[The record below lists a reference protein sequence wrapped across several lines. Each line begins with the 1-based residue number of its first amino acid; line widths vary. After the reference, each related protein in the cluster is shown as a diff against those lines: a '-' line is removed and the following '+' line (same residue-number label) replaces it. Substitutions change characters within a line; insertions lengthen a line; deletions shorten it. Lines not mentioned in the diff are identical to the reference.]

1 VAKEIIHPVGGLNR
15 QFGFQRQAPFTT
27 AYAQNVRSVGSTTGR
42 ARGGSRP
49 GLGRAFVDQLG
60 SDPITGTIGGSPVY
74 DSEAGTSVVNSVS
87 AAFAPWMIGH
97 SIDCTVS
104 GVSYRI
110 SAYQDDTSVTVD
122 GDASAE
128 TDAAFTIAY
137 GKPINCLGYIRP
149 AQGTEAMSLRD
160 TFEGRTPD
168 TPIKTAPWVAGAI
181 PGLAST
187 AYLSVREVSGKRY
200 AVGGTWVGG
209 GWYAGNNLAA
219 AVAMDLAKP
228 YSFSVKLA
236 PHNGVHGHGFVTIY
250 LRMHDSSPTS
260 DDSVSISMESPPS
273 YSPGGWLVVLARN
286 RGGASLPG
294 EVAAKDIYLPT
305 AYTKELRVTVSGD
318 TVTAYFDGALVG
330 TITDATPPG
339 SRFGMAIRT
348 DQPLTGP
355 VPLVDEF
362 RLDYSSPSVSLDYG
376 KPKLYSA
383 ANGILY
389 VENDAGGLDAVTSS
403 ADITADRLID
413 AVELGGS
420 VFIADYGVDKYIE
433 TGCTIDIDGT
443 GGSTGAGRVLDKAD
457 VDWSDADPDNDIC
470 LIEDSGTN
478 GPPVGAFGIAS
489 IGTGGIH
496 AVLASTMN
504 TYNASGVG
512 VRIARAP
519 KVYNPVTNTL
529 SIWNQTIDGGIPA
542 GAMPLGC
549 PLIARYRGRIVLGG
563 AASAPHVWYMSRIG
577 DAYDWDYSKDA
588 DDTARAI
595 AGSST
600 DYGIIAEP
608 LTALISYSDDYMIF
622 GCKSQMWV
630 LRGDPGDNGYMDN
643 ISYEVGIVGQ
653 RAWCHTPGGEIVFL
667 STNGLFALSAGA
679 QGKPVALSRETLPR
693 ELIGVDTSL
702 FHPMLVWDEKQ
713 NGVHV
718 FLTPKTQD
726 KIARSTAAH
735 YFYDWEFKAFW
746 PVVLWGAHEP
756 WSVCSYELSGTG
768 GRHVLLGGHDGYI
781 RKFSF
786 DSGSD
791 DGASLQSSVLIGPF
805 RGDAEYD
812 MLLAEL
818 TGILGT
824 SSGNVT
830 WAVYG
835 GDSAEEAYDR
845 FLSGTSLETGTW
857 TAGRNRICRPRRRG
871 NAFYLQLSSNGTTGW
886 EWDSAIVSYK
896 VAGRTR

>member
-97 SIDCTVS
+97 SIDCTIS

-149 AQGTEAMSLRD
+149 AQGTEAMSIRD
-160 TFEGRTPD
+160 TFASRVPGSY
-168 TPIKTAPWVAGAI
+168 INSAPWNA
-181 PGLAST
+181 ASVPDLGSG
-187 AYLSVREVSGKRY
+187 AYLLIKEVYGKRY
-200 AVGGTWVGG
+200 ATGGTWVPE
-209 GWYAGNNLAA
+209 WDLYSGNNLLQP
-219 AVAMDLAKP
+219 VTMDLTKP
-228 YSFSVKLA
+228 YSVNLLISPYDGEYALA
-236 PHNGVHGHGFVTIY
+236 SYYLF
-250 LRMHDSSPTS
+250 LRMDDSSPSFDDCLLIRATS
-260 DDSVSISMESPPS
+260 
-273 YSPGGWLVVLARN
+273 L
-286 RGGASLPG
+286 GGASRDWSITV
-294 EVAAKDIYLPT
+294 EKYVAGVKT
-305 AYTKELRVTVSGD
+305 ELS
-318 TVTAYFDGALVG
+318 YDGALIAGIYSVWLTVTVTG
-330 TITDATPPG
+330 DTIQVFMDGSPVLSCTHASPSG
-339 SRFGMAIRT
+339 SRMGVGIT
-348 DQPLTGP
+348 HDNPLTGP
-355 VPLVDEF
+355 LPLIDEF

-383 ANGILY
+383 ANGVLY
-389 VENDAGGLDAVTSS
+389 IENSAGGLDAVTSS

-433 TGCTIDIDGT
+433 TDCTIDTDGT
-443 GGSTGAGRVLDKAD
+443 GGSVGAGRVLDKAG
-457 VDWSDADPDNDIC
+457 VDWSNADPDNDLC

-489 IGTGGIH
+489 IGTGGVH
-496 AVLASTMN
+496 AVIASTMN

-622 GCKSQMWV
+622 GCKNQMWV

-679 QGKPVALSRETLPR
+679 QGKPVALSRDTLPR
-693 ELIGVDTSL
+693 ELVGVDTSL

-756 WSVCSYELSGTG
+756 WSVCPYELSGTG
-768 GRHVLLGGHDGYI
+768 GRHVLLGGRDGYI

-845 FLSGTSLETGTW
+845 FLAGTSLATGTW
-857 TAGRNRICRPRRRG
+857 TAGRNRIYRPRRRG